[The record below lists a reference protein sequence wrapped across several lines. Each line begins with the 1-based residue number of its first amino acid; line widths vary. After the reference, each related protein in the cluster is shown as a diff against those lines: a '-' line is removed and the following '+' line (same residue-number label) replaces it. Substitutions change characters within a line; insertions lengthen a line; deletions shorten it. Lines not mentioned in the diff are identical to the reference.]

1 MRHLFENEYKNAVSA
16 SNVSLSS
23 NFDSNKKSKLQSML
37 DTDFN
42 DDDERMDE
50 VDRYSLEK
58 PEAKGIDVLMWWKV
72 NIIIEDLL
80 MLFTHTIFS
89 HTRYNILV
97 SLAWCVITLQYLQL
111 LHLVNVPFLPLEI

>member
-72 NIIIEDLL
+72 SIIIEDLL
-80 MLFTHTIFS
+80 TLFTHTIFS
-89 HTRYNILV
+89 HTRYNILI
-97 SLAWCVITLQYLQL
+97 SLA
-111 LHLVNVPFLPLEI
+111 